1 MSNDIT
7 KLADIQ
13 LTAPQLEKL
22 QYRLA
27 RADIDNSMVSDLGIA
42 CEMATAYL
50 ELKEKYDR
58 YEKALKAIVGYYNS
72 GPAIIKHYRRAVEL
86 LRDSGDQIHGE
97 FCGSKHWPLCEQI
110 TEFLK
115 EAEGEGESK

>member
-58 YEKALKAIVGYYNS
+58 YEKALKAIVASPYA
-72 GPAIIKHYRRAVEL
+72 P
-86 LRDSGDQIHGE
+86 
-97 FCGSKHWPLCEQI
+97 
-110 TEFLK
+110 K
-115 EAEGEGESK
+115 EANNYIAIAMNVLSEESK